1 MILALFA
8 TAKLY
13 DAHLDEIDQCA
24 VSLTNKREG
33 DLKPRF
39 APVGACRRLFSERFE
54 KESYPHSFAV
64 SQDIHDIH
72 RHVCR

>member
-1 MILALFA
+1 MSTKLANVA
-8 TAKLY
+8 P
-13 DAHLDEIDQCA
+13 
-24 VSLTNKREG
+24 SLITKSEG

-39 APVGACRRLFSERFE
+39 AQVGACLRLFSERFE

-64 SQDIHDIH
+64 SQDIYDNH